1 MRIDLDETSASGSSD
16 SRLDDVLLGRE
27 PNCLLPLFWMK
38 GDDRARL
45 PERVARVRE
54 SGCRALCVESRPHPD
69 FCGPGWW
76 ADMDVVLAEAER
88 LGMRVWILDDRH
100 FPTGEANG
108 ALARHPE
115 ARRRNLVERHVDA
128 MGPCPGGA
136 LLVPEPWRGDG
147 PPLAV
152 VAQRLAPGPVQ
163 RLDGDPVVLTDRVR
177 DGVLYWDVPPGC
189 WRVFFVRVSTRG
201 MEGEFVDFLRPESA
215 ELLLR
220 EVYEPHWEHYGAKFG
235 TVVAGFFSDEPQ
247 LGNVLA
253 GPHLQDRNKYHYGV
267 GEEGLALPVSDGL
280 LARMAEALGEDPL
293 PRLGELWYEGPRAP
307 AVRLAYMDALTALY
321 RDCFGRRVGDWCR
334 ARGVEWIGHVIEDM
348 GAHARMGYGP
358 GHYFRAIE
366 GQDMGGA
373 DVVLHQVRPGFAGHV
388 HDASCL
394 GGAVSADFFHYA
406 LPKLASSAAHQFPH
420 MNGRAMSEVF
430 GAYGWAEG
438 APTMRWLLDF
448 LLVRGIT
455 HFSPHAFS
463 PDFPDPD
470 CPPHFGAGGRDPQ
483 WEGFRALMRYA
494 NRASHLLSGGRHVAT
509 AALLYPAEG
518 EWMSGVGRAMLLEE
532 PARALLD
539 AHLDFDVL
547 AADTLLGRA
556 SVEGGRLRVLDETFG
571 ALVVPFAPHLPL
583 ALLARLAEFC
593 GQGLPVLFAG
603 DALPAEAGGGALH
616 ARPVALP
623 DLAAAVRAAAGA
635 DVEVEGGFPLLRIL
649 HVVREGRDAFLL
661 FNESPDRPA
670 RTTARLAVRGP
681 FARLRLLEDAAFSDR
696 TDDGAVALDLAPGQS
711 EILLFGAGSGLPP
724 EPRLGRSE
732 PLRPRFRIET
742 ADADAPDA
750 WRPLAETDELFDV
763 TGPDRLPRFA
773 GRVRYAFPLRAD
785 AALAAGPAALDLG
798 RVGET
803 ARLRVNGRDAGLRVA
818 PPYRFR
824 LDGLLRPGDNEL
836 VVETAGTLARRLRDD
851 LSRHLLL
858 PPTGILGP
866 LVLLRPQGVRG
877 A

>member
-1 MRIDLDETSASGSSD
+1 MNETSAPGPGD
-16 SRLDDVLLGRE
+16 RRLDDVLHGRE
-27 PNCLLPLFWMK
+27 DNFLLPLFWMK

-45 PERVARVRE
+45 PERVAQVRE

-69 FCGPGWW
+69 FCGPSWW
-76 ADMDVVLAEAER
+76 ADLDVVLAEAER

-128 MGPCPGGA
+128 MGPCPSGA
-136 LLVPEPWRGDG
+136 LVVPEPWRGDG
-147 PPLAV
+147 PLLAV
-152 VAQRLAPGPVQ
+152 VAQRLAPGPEQ
-163 RLDGDPVVLTDRVR
+163 RLDGDPVVLTGRVR
-177 DGVLYWDVPPGC
+177 GGLLHWDVPPGC
-189 WRVFFVRVSTRG
+189 WRVFFVRTSTRG

-220 EVYEPHWEHYGAKFG
+220 EVYEPHWARYGAKFG
-235 TVVAGFFSDEPQ
+235 SVVAGFFSDEPQ

-253 GPHLQDRNKYHYGV
+253 SPHLRDRNKYHYGV

-293 PRLGELWYEGPRAP
+293 PHLGELWYEGPRAP
-307 AVRLAYMDALTALY
+307 AVRLAYMDALTSLY
-321 RDCFGRRVGDWCR
+321 RDCFGRRVGEWCR

-348 GAHARMGYGP
+348 GAHARTGYGP

-366 GQDMGGA
+366 GQAMGGA
-373 DVVLHQVRPGFAGHV
+373 DVVLHQVRPGFAGYV
-388 HDASCL
+388 HEASCL
-394 GGAVSADFFHYA
+394 GGAVRADFFHYA
-406 LPKLASSAAHQFPH
+406 LPKLASSAAHQLPH
-420 MNGRAMSEVF
+420 MKGRAMCEVF

-518 EWMSGVGRAMLLEE
+518 EWMSGVGRAMPVEE

-547 AADTLLGRA
+547 SLDTLLGRA
-556 SVEGGRLRVLDETFG
+556 TVEGGRLRVLDETYG
-571 ALVVPFAPHLPL
+571 ALVVPAAPHLPP
-583 ALLARLAEFC
+583 ALLARLAELRA
-593 GQGLPVLFAG
+593 QGLPVLRVG
-603 DALPAEAGGGALH
+603 ED
-616 ARPVALP
+616 VALAG
-623 DLAAAVRAAAGA
+623 LAAAVRAAAGA
-635 DVEVEGGFPLLRIL
+635 DVAIDGDFPLLRVL
-649 HVVREGRDAFLL
+649 HVVRDGRDAFLL
-661 FNESPDRPA
+661 FNESPDRAA
-670 RTTARLAVRGP
+670 RTVARLPARGP

-711 EILLFGAGSGLPP
+711 EILLFGAGAGLPP
-724 EPRLGRSE
+724 EPRLGRAE

-742 ADADAPDA
+742 ADADTPDD
-750 WRPLAETDELFDV
+750 WRPLGETDELFDV
-763 TGPDRLPRFA
+763 AGPDRLPDFA
-773 GRVRYAFPLRAD
+773 GRVRYAFRLDAD

-798 RVGET
+798 HVGET

-824 LDGLLRPGDNEL
+824 LDGLLRPGENEL
-836 VVETAGTLARRLRDD
+836 LVETAGTLARRLRDG
-851 LSRHLLL
+851 LSAHLLL
-858 PPTGILGP
+858 PPTGLLGP
-866 LVLLRPQGVRG
+866 LSLLRPQDARVRSPD
-877 A
+877 